1 MLSDLDSPESKGLIR
16 ACALIERMR
25 GEAVGALSFD
35 SHAKASWHSR
45 NEVSLATLLLLAE
58 QAQVGAAAYERIR
71 SIVCLLHK
79 PLTGQVEIDSSD
91 IERIGKLL
99 IELENEG
106 FPCWFI

>member
-16 ACALIERMR
+16 ACALVERMHA
-25 GEAVGALSFD
+25 EVAGALAFD
-35 SHAKASWHSR
+35 SDATAAWHSR
-45 NEVSLATLLLLAE
+45 NEVNLATLLQLAE

-79 PLTGQVEIDSSD
+79 PLTGHVELEGSD
-91 IERIGKLL
+91 IERISKLL